1 MNLISPRD
9 GEDKKKFC
17 YLEFSSNFV
26 NGKKQQ
32 QQFKAIL
39 DTRFL
44 DCRWNERKVYRVFRI
59 IESSYSSWGNEDRI
73 KLIIGIFKVSKKNP

>member
-26 NGKKQQ
+26 NGKKLQ

-39 DTRFL
+39 DTFL
-44 DCRWNERKVYRVFRI
+44 IVDEMKENSVQSVSYNRI
-59 IESSYSSWGNEDRI
+59 
-73 KLIIGIFKVSKKNP
+73 

>member
-32 QQFKAIL
+32 QQKRYSTL
-39 DTRFL
+39 GFL
-44 DCRWNERKVYRVFRI
+44 IVDEMKENGVQSVSYNRI
-59 IESSYSSWGNEDRI
+59 
-73 KLIIGIFKVSKKNP
+73 

>member
-26 NGKKQQ
+26 NGKKLQ
-32 QQFKAIL
+32 QQFKATL
-39 DTRFL
+39 GF
-44 DCRWNERKVYRVFRI
+44 
-59 IESSYSSWGNEDRI
+59 
-73 KLIIGIFKVSKKNP
+73 LIIDEMKENSVQSVSYNRI

>member
-26 NGKKQQ
+26 NGKKLQ
-32 QQFKAIL
+32 QQFKATL
-39 DTRFL
+39 GFL
-44 DCRWNERKVYRVFRI
+44 IVDEMKENSVQSVSYNRI
-59 IESSYSSWGNEDRI
+59 
-73 KLIIGIFKVSKKNP
+73 